1 MGSDG
6 PGTLTID
13 GRTFR
18 GTAQLEQKQ
27 LLFRGDIRLIIPL
40 DGIDEARAQDGRLIV
55 RFGGRL
61 ATLEIGASA
70 ARWAARITNPPTR
83 LAKLGVK
90 PGMRLALIDLED
102 DTFPREIAS
111 GGAVVENGP
120 RTGDLDQI
128 FLGVRTVKDLSR
140 LGTLS
145 KRLKPSG
152 AIWVTRAKGAAA
164 TVSESESMAAGKRA
178 GLVDV
183 KVVSFSDTHTAEK
196 YVIPVAKRA
205 QSGRSASPSARTRG
219 SAPSRGRS

>member
-70 ARWAARITNPPTR
+70 ARWAARITNPPT
-83 LAKLGVK
+83 
-90 PGMRLALIDLED
+90 PW
-102 DTFPREIAS
+102 
-111 GGAVVENGP
+111 
-120 RTGDLDQI
+120 
-128 FLGVRTVKDLSR
+128 
-140 LGTLS
+140 
-145 KRLKPSG
+145 PSS
-152 AIWVTRAKGAAA
+152 V
-164 TVSESESMAAGKRA
+164 
-178 GLVDV
+178 
-183 KVVSFSDTHTAEK
+183 
-196 YVIPVAKRA
+196 
-205 QSGRSASPSARTRG
+205 
-219 SAPSRGRS
+219 